1 MEIDKQLKDKYGP
14 GEDLAAVQ
22 KNTAEILSGI
32 SAYNDPKYLRLALS
46 LIDLTTL
53 NSDDNKA
60 VAERFCSNVNGFK
73 IDYPDLPNVAAIC
86 VYPAL
91 LEDIK
96 NGLRAPNVSIA
107 AVGAGFPSSQTFLSV
122 KLAECK
128 LLASRGADEIDIVM
142 SVGKFMAGELQYVAD
157 EISLISEAIGDV
169 HLKVI
174 LETGKLGSPE
184 NIRAASLLAIEAG
197 ADFIKTSTGK
207 ESPAATPEA
216 VYVMAKAIADY
227 HRAGGRKI
235 GIKPA
240 GGISSTEDALKYICI
255 VGQVLGKEWLN
266 PRLFRLGASRL
277 ANKLLSDLKE
287 KEVKYF

>member
-1 MEIDKQLKDKYGP
+1 METAKNLYDKYGP
-14 GEDLAAVQ
+14 GEDLALVQ
-22 KNTAEILSGI
+22 KNTAAILEKTPEYSN
-32 SAYNDPKYLRLALS
+32 SKYLRLALS

-53 NSDDNKA
+53 NTDDNKA
-60 VAERFCSNVNGFK
+60 VADRFCNNVNSFK

-86 VYPAL
+86 VYPSL
-91 LEDIK
+91 LEDVK

-128 LLASRGADEIDIVM
+128 LLASRGADEIDIVL
-142 SVGKFMAGELQYVAD
+142 SVGKFLAGELQYVAD

-227 HRAGGRKI
+227 HKAGGRKV

-240 GGISSTEDALKYICI
+240 GGISSPEDALKYICI
-255 VGQVLGKEWLN
+255 VGETLGKEWLK
-266 PRLFRLGASRL
+266 PQLFRIGASRL
-277 ANKLLSDLKE
+277 ANNLLSELSE
-287 KEVKYF
+287 KEVKFF